1 MKSESISRDDYFMH
15 DDSTNDD
22 TGAGA
27 AYLAALKGSTTPQAA
42 GAAAAR
48 ASSPQAPAGPAA
60 AAGPASSERRKSPR
74 YRCQGSVHLREINGG
89 IATWATFTD
98 ISLHGCYV
106 EVAAN
111 YGIGT
116 VLALSIDVNGFR
128 IEATGEVRAFY
139 PGLGMG
145 ISFTK
150 LSDKDREQLRALMRS
165 ISQPSV
171 IMSAPSSP
179 SVPRTDALPAAAN
192 PAAVLQA
199 IQKFFESRHVM
210 GREEFL
216 AILRKN
222 Q

>member
-1 MKSESISRDDYFMH
+1 MDNDSRDDE
-15 DDSTNDD
+15 SGT
-22 TGAGA
+22 GA
-27 AYLAALKGSTTPQAA
+27 AYLAALKGSTAPQAA
-42 GAAAAR
+42 SAAPAR
-48 ASSPQAPAGPAA
+48 APSPAAPAAPSAPSAGT
-60 AAGPASSERRKSPR
+60 GPASSERRKSPR

-89 IATWATFTD
+89 SATWAAFTD

-106 EVAAN
+106 EVATSYSVGAA
-111 YGIGT
+111 
-116 VLALSIDVNGFR
+116 LALTIDVNGFR
-128 IEATGEVRAFY
+128 IEATGEVRVAY

-150 LSDKDREQLRALMRS
+150 LTDKDREQLRALMRS

-179 SVPRTDALPAAAN
+179 SIHRADALPAAAN
-192 PAAVLQA
+192 PAAVLQT

>member
-1 MKSESISRDDYFMH
+1 MNDES
-15 DDSTNDD
+15 
-22 TGAGA
+22 GAGA
-27 AYLAALKGSTTPQAA
+27 AYLAALKGSTATQAA
-42 GAAAAR
+42 GAVPAR
-48 ASSPQAPAGPAA
+48 GPMPASPSAPVPSAGT
-60 AAGPASSERRKSPR
+60 GPASREKRKSPR

-89 IATWATFTD
+89 AATWATFTD

-111 YGIGT
+111 YHVGAT
-116 VLALSIDVNGFR
+116 LDLTIDVNGFR
-128 IEATGEVRAFY
+128 IEAAGEVRVAY

-150 LSDKDREQLRALMRS
+150 LSDKDRAQLLALMRS
-165 ISQPSV
+165 ISPPSV
-171 IMSAPSSP
+171 IMSASQSP
-179 SVPRTDALPAAAN
+179 STSRPNALPEAAN
-192 PAAVLQA
+192 PAVILQS
-199 IQKFFESRHVM
+199 IQNFFQDRHVM